1 MYSPYRGAF
10 PSFLMSLRLTEHVSH
25 DEPRSNEKT
34 RKKTRK
40 NTFQVRNG
48 ATLTF
53 AALLTKVVGYKN
65 TANPAAGG
73 ASRRA
78 VAGDEFFR
86 RFPATHPFLLAELT
100 EAAERLE
107 SQTDGAVHPALYPI
121 LALLSRLR
129 PSSGAPARESAR
141 SSKDA
146 KANKRDPP
154 DGDDG
159 DRREMEGSKAGADDD
174 LDLDPAAFAPAVRRC
189 ARGRVHAVRA
199 AAARALA
206 PLIRAQDV
214 ARALAETFRDA
225 AAFGDDW
232 TSSVSP
238 PPGTSRPSSRARRP
252 RLGYNAAHGALLCAA
267 ELLGAEG
274 PAEAGTAAHAMAAVE
289 TAAEGLMRCS
299 YLVDPEA
306 SPVAAAAAAWALCA
320 HETLRLARLTRTG
333 LERERANAATN
344 AANAASVTIFRH
356 DPEEMSFFAAS
367 RRLTRLVRAAC
378 DVPASARGFVAAS
391 GGGDAA
397 RRAARAGV
405 SVAPG
410 DVEWFKRAA
419 RLRCV
424 AALDA
429 EGFGVRVG
437 SDGAS
442 GEASSEE
449 EEEGEEVC
457 FGDETR
463 TTRSSETYVSG
474 VRAYDAAADAADA
487 DSETYDDDSND
498 SNDSNET
505 KKRRDDAFRAIITTL
520 APSVPYES
528 RASALRA
535 LRDAG
540 ASRVFLTLGS
550 ARFRALRR
558 FVAETLLPS
567 ETRHACARRALETLE
582 QWTGFSF
589 SGEANFEEANFEA
602 NCALDLSPELWR
614 AVEKRAGAD
623 ANERVRCAATRALGK
638 LAGARVSRRERRLSG
653 LSGKDADARFFQK
666 DVFDAEEEASDARCC
681 ASLVAL
687 VKAGSAPER
696 PLDVRRAA
704 ARALANSRILGL
716 RDYPK
721 PFSARRSPKEAD
733 EDADAALFKKG
744 GKPLSPLRAACLVAW
759 TAAFELMEDEDEP
772 TRDIAAVACARAAG
786 ADEGAQTEATL
797 RASFA
802 AAAASFAGASAFE
815 DACHAFV
822 SGGFWDET
830 NPNRGG
836 EGDGETHTIEKPLRD
851 AVNETKGVRRLFDR
865 EADNHH
871 AEGLLLAQLAARAVA
886 EVPGT
891 VTKPFAAARLMGAA
905 RAVAAAARTL
915 ASTHATSA
923 FEATR
928 EATRATRANDAS
940 GVTPDVS
947 SRSDD
952 EASGAFP
959 GWAGGATNH
968 GAAFAVVNRACLAL
982 WAYARAAGAE
992 ARAEARVV
1000 LEKEHVAAT
1009 FEAARLGPAAAAAW
1023 RAAEA
1028 AVAETGNLDGTT
1040 NALGGAFRTYDP
1052 CFLLR

>member
-1 MYSPYRGAF
+1 M
-10 PSFLMSLRLTEHVSH
+10 T
-25 DEPRSNEKT
+25 KT
-34 RKKTRK
+34 H
-40 NTFQVRNG
+40 QVRNG
-48 ATLTF
+48 ATLAF
-53 AALLTKVVGYKN
+53 AALLTKVVGYMN
-65 TANPAAGG
+65 AANPAAGG

-141 SSKDA
+141 RLKDT
-146 KANKRDPP
+146 KANKGEPP

-159 DRREMEGSKAGADDD
+159 DRREIEGSGAGAGAD

-238 PPGTSRPSSRARRP
+238 PSGTSRVSSRARRP

-289 TAAEGLMRCS
+289 TAAEGLSLCS
-299 YLVDPEA
+299 YLADPEA

-320 HETLRLARLTRTG
+320 HETLRLARLTRTR
-333 LERERANAATN
+333 LERERANT
-344 AANAASVTIFRH
+344 ANTGKNNSIS
-356 DPEEMSFFAAS
+356 EEMSEMSFFSAS
-367 RRLTRLVRAAC
+367 RRLTRLARAAC
-378 DVPASARGFVAAS
+378 DVPATARGFVAAS

-424 AALDA
+424 AALDTR
-429 EGFGVRVG
+429 GFQGRVG

-449 EEEGEEVC
+449 EEEKEIRSV
-457 FGDETR
+457 DETR
-463 TTRSSETYVSG
+463 LRTSAKFSG
-474 VRAYDAAADAADA
+474 AYD
-487 DSETYDDDSND
+487 ETYDAGSDDDGSIM
-498 SNDSNET
+498 T
-505 KKRRDDAFRAIITTL
+505 KGRRRDDAFRAFVTTL
-520 APSVPYES
+520 HPSVPYES

-540 ASRVFLTLGS
+540 ASRVLHSLGPK
-550 ARFRALRR
+550 RFVALRR

-567 ETRHACARRALETLE
+567 EKRHACARRALEIIE
-582 QWTGFSF
+582 QWTGFLF
-589 SGEANFEEANFEA
+589 LSGKFRESQS
-602 NCALDLSPELWR
+602 LDLSPELWR
-614 AVEKRAGAD
+614 VVEKRASAD

-638 LAGARVSRRERRLSG
+638 LAGARVERLTERRRMAG
-653 LSGKDADARFFQK
+653 RHGEKE
-666 DVFDAEEEASDARCC
+666 DVGNEEAFDARCC
-681 ASLVAL
+681 TSLVAL

-704 ARALANSRILGL
+704 ARALANSKILWFL
-716 RDYPK
+716 NHPK
-721 PFSARRSPKEAD
+721 D
-733 EDADAALFKKG
+733 EDAETNTLDALDGAVEGKK

-772 TRDIAAVACARAAG
+772 TRDVAAVACARAAG

-802 AAAASFAGASAFE
+802 AVAASFAGASAFE

-822 SGGFWDET
+822 SGGFWDESQ
-830 NPNRGG
+830 N
-836 EGDGETHTIEKPLRD
+836 GETHTIEKPLRD
-851 AVNETKGVRRLFDR
+851 AVNETKGARRLFDR

-891 VTKPFAAARLMGAA
+891 VTKQFAAARLIGTA

-915 ASTHATSA
+915 ASTH
-923 FEATR
+923 E
-928 EATRATRANDAS
+928 D
-940 GVTPDVS
+940 D
-947 SRSDD
+947 DD
-952 EASGAFP
+952 EASGKKSAIFP

-968 GAAFAVVNRACLAL
+968 GAAFAIVNRACLAL
-982 WAYARAAGAE
+982 WAYARAADAD
-992 ARAEARVV
+992 ARADARVIIKQERV
-1000 LEKEHVAAT
+1000 TEQ

-1028 AVAETGNLDGTT
+1028 TVASETGVLDGTPVT
-1040 NALGGAFRTYDP
+1040 REGGAFRTYDP

>member
-1 MYSPYRGAF
+1 
-10 PSFLMSLRLTEHVSH
+10 
-25 DEPRSNEKT
+25 
-34 RKKTRK
+34 
-40 NTFQVRNG
+40 VRNG

-107 SQTDGAVHPALYPI
+107 SQTDAAVHPALYPI

-146 KANKRDPP
+146 KANKDDPP

-159 DRREMEGSKAGADDD
+159 DRREIEGSKAGAEAD

-238 PPGTSRPSSRARRP
+238 PPGTSRPSSFARRP

-289 TAAEGLMRCS
+289 TAAEGLVRCS

-320 HETLRLARLTRTG
+320 HETLRLARLTRTR
-333 LERERANAATN
+333 LERSNVRERANAATYTE
-344 AANAASVTIFRH
+344 ANSEASVVEISTS
-356 DPEEMSFFAAS
+356 PEEMSRFFSAS
-367 RRLTRLVRAAC
+367 RRLTRLAHAAC

-424 AALDA
+424 AALDTR
-429 EGFGVRVG
+429 GFGVRASESG

-449 EEEGEEVC
+449 EEEEVC
-457 FGDETR
+457 FGDETL
-463 TTRSSETYVSG
+463 TTRSSFQTYVSES
-474 VRAYDAAADAADA
+474 YDDADDDA
-487 DSETYDDDSND
+487 DSETYDDVSDSY
-498 SNDSNET
+498 ET
-505 KKRRDDAFRAIITTL
+505 KKRQRNDAFRAFVTTL

-540 ASRVFLTLGS
+540 ASRVFRSLGP

-558 FVAETLLPS
+558 FVAETLLPV

-582 QWTGFSF
+582 QWTGFSARAE
-589 SGEANFEEANFEA
+589 GNFEE
-602 NCALDLSPELWR
+602 ALDLSPELWR

-638 LAGARVSRRERRLSG
+638 LAGARVSRRWERQRRRREVFS
-653 LSGKDADARFFQK
+653 RRRQK
-666 DVFDAEEEASDARCC
+666 DVGRRGLRRAVLRVPRRARQGGERARAPAGCP
-681 ASLVAL
+681 AR
-687 VKAGSAPER
+687 GSA
-696 PLDVRRAA
+696 RA
-704 ARALANSRILGL
+704 RQLADS
-716 RDYPK
+716 
-721 PFSARRSPKEAD
+721 
-733 EDADAALFKKG
+733 
-744 GKPLSPLRAACLVAW
+744 
-759 TAAFELMEDEDEP
+759 
-772 TRDIAAVACARAAG
+772 
-786 ADEGAQTEATL
+786 
-797 RASFA
+797 RAS
-802 AAAASFAGASAFE
+802 
-815 DACHAFV
+815 
-822 SGGFWDET
+822 
-830 NPNRGG
+830 
-836 EGDGETHTIEKPLRD
+836 
-851 AVNETKGVRRLFDR
+851 RL
-865 EADNHH
+865 
-871 AEGLLLAQLAARAVA
+871 
-886 EVPGT
+886 P
-891 VTKPFAAARLMGAA
+891 
-905 RAVAAAARTL
+905 
-915 ASTHATSA
+915 
-923 FEATR
+923 
-928 EATRATRANDAS
+928 
-940 GVTPDVS
+940 
-947 SRSDD
+947 
-952 EASGAFP
+952 
-959 GWAGGATNH
+959 
-968 GAAFAVVNRACLAL
+968 
-982 WAYARAAGAE
+982 
-992 ARAEARVV
+992 
-1000 LEKEHVAAT
+1000 
-1009 FEAARLGPAAAAAW
+1009 
-1023 RAAEA
+1023 
-1028 AVAETGNLDGTT
+1028 
-1040 NALGGAFRTYDP
+1040 
-1052 CFLLR
+1052 

>member
-1 MYSPYRGAF
+1 
-10 PSFLMSLRLTEHVSH
+10 
-25 DEPRSNEKT
+25 
-34 RKKTRK
+34 
-40 NTFQVRNG
+40 
-48 ATLTF
+48 
-53 AALLTKVVGYKN
+53 
-65 TANPAAGG
+65 
-73 ASRRA
+73 
-78 VAGDEFFR
+78 
-86 RFPATHPFLLAELT
+86 
-100 EAAERLE
+100 
-107 SQTDGAVHPALYPI
+107 
-121 LALLSRLR
+121 
-129 PSSGAPARESAR
+129 
-141 SSKDA
+141 
-146 KANKRDPP
+146 
-154 DGDDG
+154 
-159 DRREMEGSKAGADDD
+159 
-174 LDLDPAAFAPAVRRC
+174 
-189 ARGRVHAVRA
+189 
-199 AAARALA
+199 
-206 PLIRAQDV
+206 
-214 ARALAETFRDA
+214 
-225 AAFGDDW
+225 
-232 TSSVSP
+232 
-238 PPGTSRPSSRARRP
+238 
-252 RLGYNAAHGALLCAA
+252 
-267 ELLGAEG
+267 
-274 PAEAGTAAHAMAAVE
+274 
-289 TAAEGLMRCS
+289 MRCS

-333 LERERANAATN
+333 LERERANAATS
-344 AANAASVTIFRH
+344 AANAASVTISRH

-367 RRLTRLVRAAC
+367 RRLTRLARAAC

-424 AALDA
+424 AALDTR
-429 EGFGVRVG
+429 GFGVRVG

-449 EEEGEEVC
+449 EEEEEEVC
-457 FGDETR
+457 SGDETLR
-463 TTRSSETYVSG
+463 HSSS
-474 VRAYDAAADAADA
+474 
-487 DSETYDDDSND
+487 DDDDAGSD
-498 SNDSNET
+498 DDGSKT
-505 KKRRDDAFRAIITTL
+505 KERRDAFRAFITTL

-540 ASRVFLTLGS
+540 ASRVLLALGP

-582 QWTGFSF
+582 QWTGFS
-589 SGEANFEEANFEA
+589 GEGNFEEANFEA

-638 LAGARVSRRERRLSG
+638 LAGARVSRRERRLS
-653 LSGKDADARFFQK
+653 FFQK
-666 DVFDAEEEASDARCC
+666 ETLFDAEEEAFDARCC

-716 RDYPK
+716 RDYPIHPK
-721 PFSARRSPKEAD
+721 PAVLDSASDGNRSGS
-733 EDADAALFKKG
+733 G

-772 TRDIAAVACARAAG
+772 TRDVAAVACARAAG

-815 DACHAFV
+815 DACAAFV
-822 SGGFWDET
+822 SGGFWDE
-830 NPNRGG
+830 GG
-836 EGDGETHTIEKPLRD
+836 DEGDEGDEGDGKHTAHAIEKPLRD

-915 ASTHATSA
+915 ASTHA
-923 FEATR
+923 
-928 EATRATRANDAS
+928 
-940 GVTPDVS
+940 
-947 SRSDD
+947 DD
-952 EASGAFP
+952 EASGVFP

-968 GAAFAVVNRACLAL
+968 GATFAVVNRACLAL
-982 WAYARAAGAE
+982 WAYARAAGAD
-992 ARAEARVV
+992 ARADARVV
-1000 LEKEHVAAT
+1000 LEKERVAAT

-1028 AVAETGNLDGTT
+1028 AVAETGTLEGTPD
-1040 NALGGAFRTYDP
+1040 ALGEAFRTYDP

>member
-1 MYSPYRGAF
+1 
-10 PSFLMSLRLTEHVSH
+10 MSLRLTEHVSH
-25 DEPRSNEKT
+25 DEPRLNEKT
-34 RKKTRK
+34 RKKKTKKKTRL
-40 NTFQVRNG
+40 FQVRNG

-107 SQTDGAVHPALYPI
+107 SQTDAAVHPALYPI

-146 KANKRDPP
+146 KANKDDPP

-159 DRREMEGSKAGADDD
+159 DRREIEGSKAGADAD

-238 PPGTSRPSSRARRP
+238 PPGTSRPSSFARRP

-289 TAAEGLMRCS
+289 TAAEGLVRCS

-320 HETLRLARLTRTG
+320 HETLRLARLTRTR
-333 LERERANAATN
+333 LEIERRERANTRVTN
-344 AANAASVTIFRH
+344 TEANSASEVTISTS
-356 DPEEMSFFAAS
+356 PEKREISFFAAS
-367 RRLTRLVRAAC
+367 RRLTRLAHAAC

-424 AALDA
+424 AALDTR
-429 EGFGVRVG
+429 GFGVFGVGVG
-437 SDGAS
+437 SDGEASS

-449 EEEGEEVC
+449 EEEEVC
-457 FGDETR
+457 FGDETTS
-463 TTRSSETYVSG
+463 TTRSSFQTYAG
-474 VRAYDAAADAADA
+474 AYDDDDDDA
-487 DSETYDDDSND
+487 DSETYDDVSDSY
-498 SNDSNET
+498 ET
-505 KKRRDDAFRAIITTL
+505 KKRQRNDAFRAFVTTL

-540 ASRVFLTLGS
+540 ASRVFHSLGS

-558 FVAETLLPS
+558 FVAETLLPV

-582 QWTGFSF
+582 QWTGFS
-589 SGEANFEEANFEA
+589 GEGNFEE
-602 NCALDLSPELWR
+602 ALDLSPELWR

-638 LAGARVSRRERRLSG
+638 LAGARVSRRERQLSG
-653 LSGKDADARFFQK
+653 LSGKDK
-666 DVFDAEEEASDARCC
+666 DVFDEEDVKKTSEEEAYDARCC

-721 PFSARRSPKEAD
+721 PGNSAVSAAD
-733 EDADAALFKKG
+733 EDADASAALDASLDG
-744 GKPLSPLRAACLVAW
+744 GVNNGKPLSPLRAACLVAW

-830 NPNRGG
+830 NPN
-836 EGDGETHTIEKPLRD
+836 TIEKPLRD

-928 EATRATRANDAS
+928 VATVSANDAS
-940 GVTPDVS
+940 GFVAPDS
-947 SRSDD
+947 SSHKPSDD
-952 EASGAFP
+952 ETFSSGAFP

-992 ARAEARVV
+992 ARADARVV
-1000 LEKEHVAAT
+1000 LEKERVAAT

-1028 AVAETGNLDGTT
+1028 AVSGNGTPD
-1040 NALGGAFRTYDP
+1040 ARGVGAFRTYDP

>member
-1 MYSPYRGAF
+1 
-10 PSFLMSLRLTEHVSH
+10 MSLRLTEHVSH
-25 DEPRSNEKT
+25 DEPRLNEKT
-34 RKKTRK
+34 RKKTIKK

-107 SQTDGAVHPALYPI
+107 SQTDAAVHPALYPI

-146 KANKRDPP
+146 KANKDDPP

-159 DRREMEGSKAGADDD
+159 DRREIEGSKAGADAD

-289 TAAEGLMRCS
+289 TAAEGLVRCS

-320 HETLRLARLTRTG
+320 HETLRLARLTRTR
-333 LERERANAATN
+333 LEIERRERANTLLTN
-344 AANAASVTIFRH
+344 TEANSDASVTISTSLEK
-356 DPEEMSFFAAS
+356 EEMSFFSAS
-367 RRLTRLVRAAC
+367 RRLTRLAHAAC

-424 AALDA
+424 AALDTR
-429 EGFGVRVG
+429 GFGVFGVGVG

-449 EEEGEEVC
+449 EEEEVC
-457 FGDETR
+457 FGDETL
-463 TTRSSETYVSG
+463 TTRSSFQTYAGAYDDDDNDDDAETY
-474 VRAYDAAADAADA
+474 
-487 DSETYDDDSND
+487 ETYDSNKTK
-498 SNDSNET
+498 T
-505 KKRRDDAFRAIITTL
+505 KKRQRNDAFRAFVTTL

-540 ASRVFLTLGS
+540 ASRVFHSLGP

-558 FVAETLLPS
+558 FVAETLLPV

-582 QWTGFSF
+582 QWTGFSARAE
-589 SGEANFEEANFEA
+589 GNFEE
-602 NCALDLSPELWR
+602 ALDLSPELWR

-638 LAGARVSRRERRLSG
+638 LAGARVSRRERRKLSG
-653 LSGKDADARFFQK
+653 LSRGKDAD
-666 DVFDAEEEASDARCC
+666 VFDEEDVKKTSEEEAYDARCC

-721 PFSARRSPKEAD
+721 PGVSAVSRSPKKKEAAD
-733 EDADAALFKKG
+733 EGADASAALDASLDG
-744 GKPLSPLRAACLVAW
+744 GVNNGKPLSPLRAACLVAW

-830 NPNRGG
+830 NPN
-836 EGDGETHTIEKPLRD
+836 TIEKPLRD

-915 ASTHATSA
+915 ASTHATSSS
-923 FEATR
+923 FEATTR
-928 EATRATRANDAS
+928 VATVSANDAS
-940 GVTPDVS
+940 GFVESDS
-947 SRSDD
+947 SSHKPSDD
-952 EASGAFP
+952 ETSGAFP

-992 ARAEARVV
+992 ARADARVV
-1000 LEKEHVAAT
+1000 LEKERVAAT

-1028 AVAETGNLDGTT
+1028 AVSGNGTPD
-1040 NALGGAFRTYDP
+1040 ARGVGAFRTYDP